1 MQMMIQVNANT
12 KILKIII
19 TKHTKTIN
27 MPTSYPLYKDL
38 VRNWVLNNI
47 PLNAKILD
55 IGAGCGTYS
64 DLLRG
69 YGYKMDAIEIWKPYI
84 DKYELKKKYDV
95 VYHKNILAIDF
106 VILDKYDFF
115 ILGDVLEHLTVEEGQ
130 LLMLFL
136 KQNKKKYIVAVP
148 YQMEQGEYEG
158 NTHET
163 HLQPDL
169 TPDIMKQRYPDLE
182 LLYGNN
188 YYGYYINKKVKHE
201 KAFVLYADESYLDL
215 VDVCCNS
222 IRSYSDIP
230 IFVYLLNSKTKVNI
244 KNTLSIEWQCDVIHL
259 KKRKEYIDREDK
271 QIYKLLIERPKI
283 VAHALENFAETVA
296 YIDTDSIATKY
307 VDSIFDYFDAE
318 SSYPY
323 FTEGIYE
330 YLIINGRGGAESRED
345 LSGTLETPAC
355 ELFGSNQMERHNTGY
370 RQTGYFVAGQKCI
383 DFLELWYYRCNHP
396 VILKDNSKYASF
408 NEETILQTMLYDYKA
423 YKGLPLVYVN
433 GLRKGLEFKGYSY
446 MVSDWF
452 KVPANEKELLFYH
465 GEKNI
470 DKINEF
476 INILCQ

>member
-1 MQMMIQVNANT
+1 
-12 KILKIII
+12 
-19 TKHTKTIN
+19 
-27 MPTSYPLYKDL
+27 MPTSYPFYKDS
-38 VRNWVLNNI
+38 VRNWVLQNI
-47 PLNAKILD
+47 PLDAKILD

-69 YGYKMDAIEIWKPYI
+69 YGYKMDAIEIWQPYI
-84 DKYELKKKYDV
+84 EKYNLENKYDKVYNWNV
-95 VYHKNILAIDF
+95 VNMPASAYDY
-106 VILDKYDFF
+106 YDFF
-115 ILGDVLEHLTVEEGQ
+115 IMGDILEHLSIDEGQ
-130 LLMLFL
+130 CLLSYLRLKGKKFL
-136 KQNKKKYIVAVP
+136 IAVP
-148 YQMEQGEYEG
+148 YSMFQDEYEG
-158 NTHET
+158 NKYEI

-169 TPDIMKQRYPDLE
+169 TPDIMEQRYPELE
-182 LLYGNN
+182 LLYGNEF
-188 YYGYYINKKVKHE
+188 YGYYINKNVKDE
-201 KAFVLYADESYLDL
+201 KAYVLYADDSYLDL
-215 VDVCCNS
+215 VVCCCNS
-222 IRSYSDIP
+222 IRNHSSYP
-230 IFVYLLNSKTKVNI
+230 IYVYMLNSDNKINVE
-244 KNTLSIEWQCDVIHL
+244 NTFTIRWECDVKHL
-259 KKRKEYIDREDK
+259 QKRKDYIDREDN

-283 VAHALENFAETVA
+283 VKHALENYANQVA

-307 VDSIFDYFDAE
+307 INLIFDYFDAE

-330 YLIINGRGGAESRED
+330 YLIVNGRGGAESRED
-345 LSGTLETPAC
+345 LSGTLEAPAC

-396 VILKDNSKYASF
+396 VILKDNAKYASF
-408 NEETILQTMLYDYKA
+408 NEETILQTMLYDYKV
-423 YKGLPLVYVN
+423 YNGLPLVYVN

-476 INILCQ
+476 IK

>member
-1 MQMMIQVNANT
+1 
-12 KILKIII
+12 
-19 TKHTKTIN
+19 
-27 MPTSYPLYKDL
+27 MPTSYPLYKDS
-38 VRNWVLNNI
+38 VRNWILQNI
-47 PLNAKILD
+47 PLDAKILD

-69 YGYKMDAIEIWKPYI
+69 YGYKMDAIEIWEPYI
-84 DKYELKKKYDV
+84 EKYNLK
-95 VYHKNILAIDF
+95 
-106 VILDKYDFF
+106 DKYDKVYIGSITEMGLDELSEYDFI
-115 ILGDVLEHLTVEEGQ
+115 ILGDVLEHIDTKKAQGLIYV
-130 LLMLFL
+130 LFYY
-136 KQNKKKYIVAVP
+136 KKNILVAVP

-158 NTHET
+158 NIHET

-169 TPDIMKQRYPDLE
+169 TPDIMEQRYPELE
-182 LLYGNN
+182 LLYGNEF
-188 YYGYYINKKVKHE
+188 YGYYINKRIKHE
-201 KAFVLYADESYLDL
+201 KAYVLYADDSYLDL
-215 VDVCCNS
+215 VVCCCNS
-222 IRSYSDIP
+222 IRNHSSYP
-230 IFVYLLNSKTKVNI
+230 IYVYMLNSDNKINVE
-244 KNTLSIEWQCDVIHL
+244 NTFTIRWECDVKHL
-259 KKRKEYIDREDK
+259 QKRKEYIDREDN

-283 VAHALENFAETVA
+283 VKHALENYANQVA

-307 VDSIFDYFDAE
+307 INLIFDYFDAE

-330 YLIINGRGGAESRED
+330 YLIVNGRGGAESRED
-345 LSGTLETPAC
+345 LSGTLEAPAC
-355 ELFGSNQMERHNTGY
+355 ELFGSNQMERHNTKY

-396 VILKDNSKYASF
+396 TILKNNAKYASF
-408 NEETILQTMLYDYKA
+408 NEETILQTMLYDYKV
-423 YKGLPLVYVN
+423 YNGLPLVYVN

-476 INILCQ
+476 IK